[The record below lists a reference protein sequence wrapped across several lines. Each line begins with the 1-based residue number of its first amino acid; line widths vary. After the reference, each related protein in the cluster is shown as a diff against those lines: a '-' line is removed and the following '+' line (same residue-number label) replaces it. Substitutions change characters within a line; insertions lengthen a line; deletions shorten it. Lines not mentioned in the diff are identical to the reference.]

1 MQESQQE
8 ELEELLATRLIKQVE
23 AEDFIDV
30 KHAAENGE
38 QEVGE
43 GLVEFAK
50 PRKVEI
56 ASDESAHVH
65 DISTTAE
72 GLPATFTKVEKSL
85 ASLGFFTPSSRRLK
99 GTIVKRIS
107 FTREH
112 EGKRIDVSAEII
124 PSAMFGL
131 PITADQ
137 DKYLALQE
145 IITHQLQT
153 EGVVTNP
160 IRFRSADLLRLMNR
174 NAKSGTN
181 YKEIGE
187 WLDVMSS
194 TMIKSTGIVYK
205 ADQKRFVT
213 DRFHV
218 FDRAVSVGKE
228 LEDGSLADA
237 NYVWLSEWQ
246 LNNINNNF
254 LLPIDLATYREL
266 KNHIAKALVP
276 LLQIWLFASQK
287 AGSFEKRYDEL
298 CEILNLQTY
307 RTPSQITRQLK
318 SSLDELARYE
328 YLEKWQIERT
338 SDRKAY
344 KIVFFHGSKFHRDRR
359 RRLDQKNKTQNAVI
373 VAQSEPFEPKL
384 PEPGKLEPSRK
395 PVAIP
400 LPVEP
405 IESTVTVP
413 APLAAPASSSDTI
426 SPRSHASIDQHEEA
440 DLESQLVDQLSARGL
455 MPSSAMKLLRLIPE
469 DRLGQVEDFIDY
481 WDDIKRTKEVG
492 QGFLYTLIK
501 EGNPLPASF
510 ETRAKRRERLLAED
524 RRQKLLVVKDAL
536 KSEYDEH
543 CRQVID
549 RFIAGELPA
558 GEFERR
564 VVARKNELSKQGGLW
579 ETNTRPEF
587 MDTMARH
594 AVRAE
599 IAKSISVIAYDDFYP
614 RRLPALLAELEL
626 DAAALG
632 IELPPTEPHS
642 DSASA

>member
-30 KHAAENGE
+30 KHVAENDG
-38 QEVGE
+38 QEVME
-43 GLVEFAK
+43 GLVELSK
-50 PRKVEI
+50 PRKLEI
-56 ASDESAHVH
+56 ASDESTHTH
-65 DISTTAE
+65 DISTATDA
-72 GLPATFTKVEKSL
+72 LPATFTKIEKSL

-145 IITHQLQT
+145 IITHQLQS

-160 IRFRSADLLRLMNR
+160 IRFKSADLLRLMNR
-174 NAKSGTN
+174 DAKAGKN

-187 WLDVMSS
+187 WLDVMSA

-318 SSLDELARYE
+318 PSLDELTHYE
-328 YLEKWQIERT
+328 YLEKWQIEKT

-359 RRLDQKNKTQNAVI
+359 RRLDQKNKTQPGVI

-384 PEPGKLEPSRK
+384 PEPGKLEPSSK
-395 PVAIP
+395 PAATT
-400 LPVEP
+400 LP
-405 IESTVTVP
+405 IERTLMLP
-413 APLAAPASSSDTI
+413 APLRAVPSDGIITI
-426 SPRSHASIDQHEEA
+426 QDPASIDQHEEG

-455 MPSSAMKLLRLIPE
+455 MPSSAMKLLRSIPQ

-481 WDDIKRTKEVG
+481 WDDVKRTKEVG

-501 EGNPLPASF
+501 EGNPLPGNF
-510 ETRAKRRERLLAED
+510 ETRAKRRERLTAED
-524 RRQKLLVVKDAL
+524 RRQKLILIKDAL
-536 KSEYDEH
+536 KLEYDEH
-543 CRQVID
+543 CRHAID
-549 RFIAGELPA
+549 QFISGELPA

-564 VVARKNELSKQGGLW
+564 VAVRKNELSKQGGLW
-579 ETNTRPEF
+579 DTNTRPEF

-614 RRLPALLAELEL
+614 RRLPALLAELHL

-632 IELPPTEPHS
+632 IDLPLTEPYS
-642 DSASA
+642 DSTTA